1 MKKILIALLMTVTV
15 TNNAYADEQGGWV
28 KVDANNN
35 VISGT
40 IVCTA
45 DVCGDPNSPYSKG
58 TLNPGERYVKIT
70 KADST
75 GNVAGPNVTVAPAP
89 NQKVVAKADPV
100 KSEITVTTTTT
111 ETFAPKVN
119 VIKETT
125 QTFNAETS
133 TPVVATQA
141 PVLLIQEKPTVIKED
156 PEFLAW
162 LELIKSLFEQLSLDW
177 NMAFSL

>member
-1 MKKILIALLMTVTV
+1 MKKILVVVLLLISAP
-15 TNNAYADEQGGWV
+15 AYADEQGGWV

-45 DVCGDPNSPYSKG
+45 NVCGDQNSPYSKA
-58 TLNPGERYVKIT
+58 TLNPGEHYVKIT
-70 KADST
+70 NAAST

-89 NQKVVAKADPV
+89 NQTVVAKADPV
-100 KSEITVTTTTT
+100 KNEVTITTVTT
-111 ETFAPKVN
+111 ETFAPKIN

-125 QTFNAETS
+125 QVFNAESATPFVTTS
-133 TPVVATQA
+133 TPVIEVK
-141 PVLLIQEKPTVIKED
+141 QEPEVIKED

-162 LELIKSLFEQLSLDW
+162 LETVKLLFEQLTIDW
-177 NMAFSL
+177 NTAFTL